1 MEEQR
6 AIATTLR
13 TIQTAKEAR
22 QKELAL
28 ERERKAALM
37 DYLFTHGTR
46 NEPCK
51 QTELGEIPE
60 SWEVKSLELLCDKI
74 IDCPHTTPRFINYG
88 IRVIRN
94 FNIRNGRF
102 VSEPAFFTSE
112 EEYYDRIKRC
122 EPQEGD
128 ILFSRE
134 APIGEACL
142 IPENI
147 KLSLGQRTMLIR
159 TTNCVLNNYFLVQSF
174 YTEIVRSRMLNK
186 SSGVTAP
193 HLNVSDVR
201 SLKIPL
207 PTIKEQQEIADVL
220 SSCDAKIAT
229 LEREINLHDELF
241 RAMLE
246 ELMTGKLSSLPLA

>member
-1 MEEQR
+1 M

-46 NEPCK
+46 NEPRK

-60 SWEVKSLELLCDKI
+60 SWNISKFGQLVEMKNGINFKTEQKGKGILTIDVFNMYSGSIYLVMNKLYRVDVPDIREHFLLQ
-74 IDCPHTTPRFINYG
+74 PN
-88 IRVIRN
+88 
-94 FNIRNGRF
+94 
-102 VSEPAFFTSE
+102 
-112 EEYYDRIKRC
+112 
-122 EPQEGD
+122 D
-128 ILFSRE
+128 ILFVRSSLKEEGVGWASLFRGFDE
-134 APIGEACL
+134 LVTFCGFIIRARL
-142 IPENI
+142 LTNDFIPEYLLNYLRLPSTRRFIVSKSDKVAITNI
-147 KLSLGQRTMLIR
+147 NQGGLSSLP
-159 TTNCVLNNYFLVQSF
+159 VLQPSK
-174 YTEIVRSRMLNK
+174 E
-186 SSGVTAP
+186 
-193 HLNVSDVR
+193 
-201 SLKIPL
+201 
-207 PTIKEQQEIADVL
+207 EQQEIADIL
-220 SSCDAKIAT
+220 SSCDSKIAT